1 MSAPL
6 ILSIDTATLA
16 GSVCLARGESV
27 LASSIGDPKVSH
39 SNNLLSD
46 INRVL
51 GSSKV
56 SLADVE
62 VFAAANGPGSFT
74 GLRIGLATVK
84 ALSQTL
90 SRACVGIPTLHA
102 IAHSCG
108 PADAIVA
115 ALPAGRGEVFAQLLS
130 VASDG
135 AVKELDQASHLSPQ
149 NMLLKYDNLRDLKW
163 AGEGAHFHQDKL
175 RDWAAQKEIEFR
187 DESMNGE
194 GNGPAWVLK
203 RREAN
208 LAKNIAALALQR
220 LQHNE
225 SDTPESLRAIY
236 VRPPDAELKAQWQ

>member
-1 MSAPL
+1 M

-16 GSVCLARGESV
+16 GSVCLARGENV
-27 LASSIGDPKVSH
+27 LASSFGDPGISH
-39 SNNLLSD
+39 SNNLLSH
-46 INRVL
+46 INHVL
-51 GSSKV
+51 EVSRV
-56 SLADVE
+56 SLSDVDL
-62 VFAAANGPGSFT
+62 FAAAAGPGSFT

-90 SRACVGIPTLHA
+90 RRPCVGIPTLHA

-108 PADAIVA
+108 AADAIVA

-135 AVKELDQASHLSPQ
+135 AVKELDKASHLSPQ
-149 NMLLKYDNLRDLKW
+149 NMLLKYDNLPDLKW

-175 RDWAAQKEIEFR
+175 RDWAAQNKIEFR

-194 GNGPAWVLK
+194 GNSPAWVLK

-208 LAKNIAALALQR
+208 LAKDIATLALQR
-220 LQHNE
+220 LQRNE
-225 SDTPESLRAIY
+225 VDTPESLRAIY
-236 VRPPDAELKAQWQ
+236 VRPADAELKAQWQ